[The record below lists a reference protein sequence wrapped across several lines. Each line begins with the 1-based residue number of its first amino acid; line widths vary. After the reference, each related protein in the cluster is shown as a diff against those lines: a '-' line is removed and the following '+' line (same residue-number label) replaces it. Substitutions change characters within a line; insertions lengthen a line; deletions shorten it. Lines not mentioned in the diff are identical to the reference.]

1 MIPYI
6 LKMANP
12 KNNLRRENIDTIF
25 GSSVKELLDEVIV
38 NEILSIMAEY
48 CDISTSEDFYQ

>member
-1 MIPYI
+1 
-6 LKMANP
+6 MANP